1 MRSSTHLT
9 IISKPI
15 SKIDSLYIKRGK
27 FSSSGQESTTG
38 SLEDY
43 TSVTIQWEGLTL
55 LNDIFDITMSE
66 RSVLE
71 MGIGRDISSTESC
84 NFRGER

>member
-1 MRSSTHLT
+1 MKRETHLT

-43 TSVTIQWEGLTL
+43 LLVTIQR
-55 LNDIFDITMSE
+55 E
-66 RSVLE
+66 RTHAS
-71 MGIGRDISSTESC
+71 R
-84 NFRGER
+84 